1 MKRLSD
7 KDYKVALLCGFIG
20 ITRQAYY
27 KRLKKR
33 ESDSFLYNE
42 MEEVVR
48 KNRALKSRA
57 GLRAIYKKEDLTKL
71 LGINRFERQM
81 SLRGYALKPYRSYIK
96 TTDSRG
102 YHYKFAN
109 MIGGKDIYGANH
121 VIVGDITYY
130 QSRAGL
136 FYIFLFTDYYTLEVK
151 GIGGSRNMQGIHAER
166 CLRQVMNYN
175 NQNKYNHKLIAHTDG
190 GGQYRSEAYQ
200 SILRNADI
208 VPSQS
213 KNCLENGLAERI
225 NGIIKNEYL
234 NDYNIKSER
243 QLNKVLKH
251 IQNQHN
257 KVWPSAKLGWRT
269 PCEYAE
275 WIKKMP
281 SNQRPVLKIKEVDKL
296 KVKVL

>member
-1 MKRLSD
+1 MKRLAEQG
-7 KDYKVALLCGFIG
+7 YKVVTLCSLIG
-20 ITRQAYY
+20 ITRQSYY

-33 ESDSFLYNE
+33 ASDGFLYNE
-42 MEEVVR
+42 MEKIVR
-48 KNRALKSRA
+48 ENRGLKSRA
-57 GLRAIYKKEDLTKL
+57 GLRAIYKKEDLSKL

-102 YHYKFAN
+102 HHYKFDN
-109 MIGGKDIYGANH
+109 LIEGKAINRSNQ

-130 QSRAGL
+130 ESQVGL
-136 FYIFLFTDYYTLEVK
+136 FYIFLFTDYYTLEMK
-151 GIGGSRNMQGIHAER
+151 GIVGSKNMQGIQAER
-166 CLRQVMNYN
+166 CLRQVMKYN
-175 NQNKYNHKLIAHTDG
+175 NQNKYNYKLIVHTDG

-200 SILRNADI
+200 LMLRKANI
-208 VPSQS
+208 TPSQS

-234 NDYNIKSER
+234 NDYSIKSER
-243 QLNKVLKH
+243 HLNKVLKH
-251 IQNQHN
+251 IQSQHN

-269 PCEYAE
+269 PREYAE
-275 WIKKMP
+275 WIKKLP
-281 SNQRPVLKIKEVDKL
+281 LNQRPVLKIKEVDKL